1 MANMLADL
9 WNGNDDAADERRERE
24 AEEELRQRRI
34 QAAREAAERARAGFG
49 GGGASAFHS
58 WAQNAMA
65 PGMQA
70 HSNALGAV
78 NAAIGGEMQSRVAQ
92 AREIRRMEHERE
104 MERMRQE
111 TLLKRL
117 QAEQEMAKRPS
128 RDDGYR
134 QVAPNAFIRHG

>member
-24 AEEELRQRRI
+24 AEEVQRQRRME
-34 QAAREAAERARAGFG
+34 AAKAAAERTRAGFG

-70 HSNALGAV
+70 HSNALGAA
-78 NAAIGGEMQSRVAQ
+78 NSAIGGEMQSRVAQ
-92 AREIRRMEHERE
+92 ERERRRMEHEKS
-104 MERMRQE
+104 MMQM
-111 TLLKRL
+111 RL
-117 QAEQEMAKRPS
+117 QAEGESRRQEQEGAM
-128 RDDGYR
+128 
-134 QVAPNAFIRHG
+134 IRALLNG

>member
-24 AEEELRQRRI
+24 AEEAQRQRRME
-34 QAAREAAERARAGFG
+34 AAKAAAERTRAGFG

-78 NAAIGGEMQSRVAQ
+78 NSAIGGEMQSRVAQ
-92 AREIRRMEHERE
+92 EREMRRMEHEKE
-104 MERMRQE
+104 LERMRLAGKKQE
-111 TLLKRL
+111 QDGAMIRALLN
-117 QAEQEMAKRPS
+117 
-128 RDDGYR
+128 G
-134 QVAPNAFIRHG
+134 